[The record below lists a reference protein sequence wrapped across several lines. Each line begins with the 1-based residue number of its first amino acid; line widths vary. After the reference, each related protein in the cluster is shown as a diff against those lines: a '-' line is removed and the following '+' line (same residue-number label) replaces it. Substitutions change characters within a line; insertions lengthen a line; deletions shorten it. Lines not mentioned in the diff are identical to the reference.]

1 MSERQITAYLI
12 QRKSGNWY
20 ARFKNAAGRWTH
32 RSMKATTKAKAQ
44 VRFSVFLKELEQ
56 STLLF
61 SNVRAI
67 PLEELKEEYLRY
79 VKSQKS
85 QSWYVRQKLYLER
98 FILPFFGSKTSSI
111 AVTSRDIERYA
122 ENRRQSVKGTTT
134 NKELACIRHM
144 FRKAEEWNYV
154 TASPARKVKD
164 LRDDGIVHERFLDP
178 AEYKRLVAIAAEHN
192 SLVVNAPIE
201 MFTEL
206 DKFII
211 IGCHT
216 GLRLSELLNL
226 EFADV
231 DFIRRILRVRNKP
244 QLGFHVKNY
253 QERHIP
259 LSAEALEAV
268 AALRLRKHPDS
279 DFVFHKSDG
288 RRWTAIHDSFRSVV
302 AQAGLK
308 AEPPFNVTPHT
319 LRHTF
324 GSWLAQAGVPL
335 RTIQKL
341 MGHRSITTTE
351 RYAHVSRDNFAGA
364 IALLSGFVTNSVTRR
379 PESVLVDGVAS
390 NATNRK
396 DWCWRWGSNPHDQ

>member
-1 MSERQITAYLI
+1 MLQTGYNFQYGS
-12 QRKSGNWY
+12 
-20 ARFKNAAGRWTH
+20 
-32 RSMKATTKAKAQ
+32 
-44 VRFSVFLKELEQ
+44 LKELEQ

-61 SNVRAI
+61 SHGRAI
-67 PLEELKEEYLRY
+67 SLEELKIEYLRY

-85 QSWYVRQKLYLER
+85 HSWYVRQKLYLER
-98 FILPFFGSKTSSI
+98 FVLPFFGPNTSTTAI
-111 AVTSRDIERYA
+111 TSRDIERYA
-122 ENRRQSVKGTTT
+122 ENRRQLVKGTTT

-154 TASPARKVKD
+154 VANPARKVKD
-164 LRDDGIVHERFLDP
+164 LRDDGIIHERFLDP
-178 AEYKRLVAIAAEHN
+178 SEYEHLVIVAAEHN
-192 SLVVNAPIE
+192 ALVVNAPIE

-206 DKFII
+206 DKFVVVR
-211 IGCHT
+211 CHT

-226 EFADV
+226 EFADI
-231 DFIRRILRVRNKP
+231 DFARRILRVRNKP

-259 LSAEALEAV
+259 LSAEAFEV
-268 AALRLRKHPDS
+268 IVALRVKKHTQS

-288 RRWTAIHDSFRSVV
+288 RRWTAIHDSFRSAV

-308 AEPPFNVTPHT
+308 ADPPFNVTPHT

-335 RTIQKL
+335 RAIQKL

-351 RYAHVSRDNFAGA
+351 RYAHVSRDKFRRRHRASERVFSKVSSKA
-364 IALLSGFVTNSVTRR
+364 SGSARC
-379 PESVLVDGVAS
+379 VDAFQ
-390 NATNRK
+390 NWNRLK
-396 DWCWRWGSNPHDQ
+396 RLC